1 MLKSAKN
8 TQELAKYHSQTFGI
22 LVLSSKDTKH
32 FGQSLKILNKTAY
45 K

>member
-1 MLKSAKN
+1 MFKTHMKTPTNIWYSCPC
-8 TQELAKYHSQTFGI
+8 
-22 LVLSSKDTKH
+22 KDTKH